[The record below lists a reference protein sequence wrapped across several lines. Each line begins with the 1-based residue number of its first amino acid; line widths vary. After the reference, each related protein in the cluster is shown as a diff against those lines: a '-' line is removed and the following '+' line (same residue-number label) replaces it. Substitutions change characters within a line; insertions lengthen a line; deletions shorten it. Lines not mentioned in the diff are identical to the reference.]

1 MGKSA
6 SEGEVRAIRASEKLY
21 ASSLVA
27 QYATLDF
34 GAGGEGGGGGFGGGV
49 LPLLY
54 SVQRGCPGSDSLKSA
69 RYISTYL
76 NFFNRE
82 NLNYYEAHEKTHL

>member
-1 MGKSA
+1 M
-6 SEGEVRAIRASEKLY
+6 
-21 ASSLVA
+21 A

-54 SVQRGCPGSDSLKSA
+54 SVQRGCPGSDSLKSE
-69 RYISTYL
+69 RYIWTYL
-76 NFFNRE
+76 NLSFPWSITPATNT
-82 NLNYYEAHEKTHL
+82 LQHLVLAH